1 MVEPDSQANDMRT
14 NDMRTQDVRVEEA
27 AALHMFGVSAFRR
40 GNVEAAL
47 KFMSRACAHPEAP
60 VLWHRNHAEILDR
73 CGRSEAAEAAA
84 RLALSRDPEN
94 AGAWET
100 LGTIMAQRDKHAESS
115 ACYEK
120 AIEIAP
126 NFVQAL
132 NNLAVTL
139 DRLGQHQAA
148 EMRYRQ
154 VLRLA
159 PESADIQLNFAT
171 LLGDVERY
179 QEGLEIAQDVLDRY
193 PDSMRAR
200 SLATEFQRNLKAN
213 AKSGGKKGESAQR
226 ELSTSP

>member
-159 PESADIQLNFAT
+159 PESPDIQLNFAT